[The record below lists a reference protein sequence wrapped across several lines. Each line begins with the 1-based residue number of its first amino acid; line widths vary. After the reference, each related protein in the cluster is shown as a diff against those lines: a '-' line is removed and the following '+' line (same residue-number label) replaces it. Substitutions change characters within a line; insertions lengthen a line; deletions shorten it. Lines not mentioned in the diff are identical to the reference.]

1 MELVSEEP
9 DTISLIINAVESVPV
24 GWREDGMADETVRQD
39 VEIGDIKIALTHDAA
54 RELVEKL
61 HEWSETLA
69 P

>member
-9 DTISLIINAVESVPV
+9 DTISLIINAVESVAM
-24 GWREDGMADETVRQD
+24 GWREDGTADETVRQD
-39 VEIGDIKIALTHDAA
+39 VEIGDIKVVLTRDAA

-61 HEWSETLA
+61 HGWFGTLA